1 MSFQAKDPQINNI
14 VRNPSE
20 PSTSN
25 ADEPFYVCDNRT
37 PKKSSVRESI
47 SYSEKE
53 GGGDDAE
60 DECYFNRKRRSPLET
75 QERPKRFDVS
85 CSCSG
90 PMTSDLNFE
99 DPNVVLEWSK
109 KSICDKHKTELLD
122 DWANYKYN
130 HIFRRI
136 ERSSKR
142 VACSVAG
149 TLGFNHENGKQPF
162 IRGRNKYELNQSEAN
177 AILKN
182 NHVLLHP
189 GIPVCPEHKKY
200 AKAALSQRGV
210 EDKGYVL
217 SPPPEENGLMSDS
230 DDVDNESHHQG
241 RMHYEDPDYR
251 ARTTPLSNERYTVS
265 EQIRDAFY
273 HFAETAGQ
281 KRYISFKQFSD
292 LQPDTKR
299 KKSLILRHLLKVM
312 THIMAPDSPEE
323 LRSMAIGEDAKSIW
337 GVNSDQELSRVLEY
351 SSKLYYQTESRTE
364 RLHLLS
370 YFSPLLSLSHIQQ
383 YIPGL
388 SKSMYYHSKKLT
400 QKEIVKVSGRRER
413 YDPIK
418 VQLFV
423 EFITSNVVTSS
434 HTFGV
439 KKGTLSDGSIIELP
453 NTIRKQGATEIIRM
467 YKMHLIEQNME
478 DKKMSDST
486 YFRILSACPATKQ
499 SGAVCVDYFMADML
513 EAQEKINE
521 ILNNWYQNGKIPSA
535 YRDQLI
541 RGIEESVNYFRTDF
555 RIHLSQESTTA
566 DHCMQHALSDPV
578 KPDFQVQCDHDH
590 SIKCDRCE
598 MVKNIE
604 GELLDY
610 SDSLVKNAEN
620 NDQSAV
626 GTYQEQYGTIKNC
639 LKKMFEFKRHVLR
652 SKYTDQHRAHILS
665 NLGEDEAMITLDFA
679 QKLLPMKFYET
690 QLDYFGK
697 RGMSYHIAHVMA
709 NVSETLVSHSFV
721 HILKDGAQDNQ
732 IVTAILTHILSEL
745 GSLGIKAVYLRSDN
759 AGCYHSART
768 LFSLSTISE
777 KTGVEVSRYSFSEP
791 QNGKSSCDR
800 VASQIKRQVREYV
813 DLKNDVTTPEEF
825 FQAVTARPL
834 RGVSYYLADLND
846 RDSSKRKPATITGM
860 SGLYD
865 FEIDR
870 YYLTA
875 RRYFGIGDGIKVKV
889 DSKQAN
895 EATLAII
902 DQGGNTARKTNTIK
916 EKSSIARRPHGLPSF
931 WRLGHAVVKRFFS
944 TSHYDEN
951 VALQDVHQEE
961 LHDHVLRI
969 FRCPVAGCSARFLY
983 FGSLEHHLDRGKHN
997 SASERRTLRDEALHN
1012 FRLHLED
1019 LIVPASKR
1027 IAAVTNALQKL
1038 RLHKNDQLLNLPIG
1052 WAIRTRAKQGRF
1064 SETVHTWLKDIYDSG
1079 RKGRKKTGKE
1089 VELMMKTAVNE
1100 DGNVLFSVEER
1111 LNWRQIQSVFSQLT
1125 RKDDDKEANRA
1136 KRNAEKVETETEETS
1151 NEYSFQF
1158 EESYQDE
1165 AGPNLPDI
1173 LWMKIKTDRSIFLGD
1188 DEEDEEDEEDESDVV
1203 IIPEADSSRRRS
1215 HSPEKSRKFKRIRD
1229 ELFL

>member
-1 MSFQAKDPQINNI
+1 MIVISETAKDPQINSI
-14 VRNPSE
+14 LRNPNE

-37 PKKSSVRESI
+37 PEKSSIRESI
-47 SYSEKE
+47 SFSNKE
-53 GGGDDAE
+53 GEGDGAE
-60 DECYFNRKRRSPLET
+60 DECYFSKKRRSPLET
-75 QERPKRFDVS
+75 QERPKRSDVS

-90 PMTSDLNFE
+90 PL
-99 DPNVVLEWSK
+99 
-109 KSICDKHKTELLD
+109 I
-122 DWANYKYN
+122 
-130 HIFRRI
+130 
-136 ERSSKR
+136 RSSH
-142 VACSVAG
+142 V
-149 TLGFNHENGKQPF
+149 F
-162 IRGRNKYELNQSEAN
+162 ELNQSEAH
-177 AILKN
+177 AILRN

-189 GIPVCPEHKKY
+189 GIPLCPEHKKY
-200 AKAALSQRGV
+200 ARAALSQRGV

-241 RMHYEDPDYR
+241 KMLYEDPDYR
-251 ARTTPLSNERYTVS
+251 ARNTPLSKDRHTVPD
-265 EQIRDAFY
+265 QIQKAFY
-273 HFAETAGQ
+273 HFAEAAGQ
-281 KRYISFKQFSD
+281 TRYISFKQFSD
-292 LQPDTKR
+292 LKPDTKR
-299 KKSLILRHLLKVM
+299 KKSLIVRHLLKLM
-312 THIMAPDSPEE
+312 TQILAPDAPEE
-323 LRSMAIGEDAKSIW
+323 LRSMAIGEDAKNMW
-337 GVNSDQELSRVLEY
+337 GVNSDQKLSRVLEY
-351 SSKLYYQTESRTE
+351 LSKVYYQTESRTE

-370 YFSPLLSLSHIQQ
+370 NFSPLLSLRHIQQ

-388 SKSMYYHSKKLT
+388 SKNMYYHSKKMSKREL
-400 QKEIVKVSGRRER
+400 VKVSGRRER

-418 VQLFV
+418 VQSFV
-423 EFITSNVVTSS
+423 EFITSNAVTSS

-439 KKGTLSDGSIIELP
+439 KKGTLTDGSIIELP

-467 YKMHLIEQNME
+467 YKMFLTEQDME

-513 EAQEKINE
+513 EAQEKING
-521 ILNNWYQNGKIPSA
+521 ILNIWHQNGKIPTA

-555 RIHLSQESTTA
+555 RIHLTQASTTA

-590 SIKCDRCE
+590 SIRCDRCE

-620 NDQSAV
+620 DQSAV
-626 GTYQEQYGTIKNC
+626 ETYREHYGTIKNS
-639 LKKMFEFKRHVLR
+639 LKKMLEFKRHVLR

-665 NLGEDEAMITLDFA
+665 NLEEDQAMITLDFA

-732 IVTAILTHILSEL
+732 IVTAILTHIMSEL
-745 GSLGIKAVYLRSDN
+745 GSLGIKTVYLRSDN

-768 LFSLSTISE
+768 LFSLSKIAE
-777 KTGVEVSRYSFSEP
+777 KTGVEISRYSFSEP

-825 FQAVTARPL
+825 FEAVTARPL

-846 RDSSKRKPATITGM
+846 RDSSKKKPVTITGM

-916 EKSSIARRPHGLPSF
+916 EKMSIARRPHGLPSF
-931 WRLGHAVVKRFFS
+931 WRLGHSVIKRFFS

-983 FGSLEHHLDRGKHN
+983 FGGLEHHLDRGKHN

-1027 IAAVTNALQKL
+1027 IAAVTNALQEL

-1052 WAIRTRAKQGRF
+1052 WAIRTRTKQGRF
-1064 SETVHTWLKDIYDSG
+1064 SDSVHTWLKNIYDSG
-1079 RKGRKKTGKE
+1079 RKGRKKTGQE
-1089 VELMMKTAVNE
+1089 VEMMMKTAVNE

-1125 RKDDDKEANRA
+1125 RKEDDKEANRA
-1136 KRNAEKVETETEETS
+1136 KRNARKEKDESEETS

-1173 LWMKIKTDRSIFLGD
+1173 LWMKIKSDRSIFFGD
-1188 DEEDEEDEEDESDVV
+1188 DEEDEEGVEDEEGEADVV
-1203 IIPEADSSRRRS
+1203 FIPEADSSRRRS
-1215 HSPEKSRKFKRIRD
+1215 HSPERKKSFKRIRD